1 MVEEALL
8 ELEVSWLPNL
18 KPGESLAPKV
28 GVVPN
33 LNPPV
38 VGKDGAEEEEGAPN
52 LKPVELVVVGPVVVV
67 PAAARKGEGPEEV
80 VVVVRMSPPPGPT
93 APGAGPL
100 LKDWGGTDPAHTH
113 KGHVH
118 TLHTHNVH
126 VSNKSGTV
134 ESNFSNH
141 ISLSWNFCMQLLI
154 ASHHCSRT

>member
-113 KGHVH
+113 TH
-118 TLHTHNVH
+118 TRGMYIPSTHTMCMYPINQVQWNQT
-126 VSNKSGTV
+126 SATR
-134 ESNFSNH
+134 H
-141 ISLSWNFCMQLLI
+141 ISL
-154 ASHHCSRT
+154 